1 MKKVISILS
10 AITISMTSLVYA
22 DIGNE
27 KNVSIEDNIETSSRV
42 IKSISEF
49 KSDLNG
55 VKEVPKSMMEKLDK
69 TRELE
74 KRTVS
79 KSRSSKAV
87 QEEPVFEQEPNN
99 TYDKAN
105 KIEIEDSVIG
115 EFGVYPDLDYF
126 KFTVSESGEFYLLGN
141 VSNSDF
147 NPNLRIGLIDS
158 DGKTVLL
165 ASSYIISSGGTYQ
178 MMQEKLVPGDYYI
191 AVYQDYTQDPVNKIY
206 STSYSFITDFTPNT
220 PEVSVESIVIDK
232 PSITLNNG
240 QSESLVATINPSD
253 ATDQDVIWTSSNT
266 QVSTVDSYGLVT
278 AVGKGTSTI
287 TATSADGSKS
297 ASSVV
302 TVNDTEDNTSEY
314 KTLPSKYD
322 VPVDK
327 VWTVKFNLPINKD
340 TIKQKNIYVT
350 DDNGKIMTMLYSQE
364 KNKDNTIYLTPAE
377 DYQRDSKYTLW
388 IKALDGTRG
397 QKLKKHVKMDFTITK

>member
-1 MKKVISILS
+1 
-10 AITISMTSLVYA
+10 MTSLVYA

>member
-27 KNVSIEDNIETSSRV
+27 KNVSIEDNIETSRRV
-42 IKSISEF
+42 IKSISEC